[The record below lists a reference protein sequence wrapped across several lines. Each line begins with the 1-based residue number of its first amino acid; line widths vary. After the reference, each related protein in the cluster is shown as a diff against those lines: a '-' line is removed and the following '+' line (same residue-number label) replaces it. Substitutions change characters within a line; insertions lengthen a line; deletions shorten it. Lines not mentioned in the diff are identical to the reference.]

1 MRWDYGS
8 VYKEIRR
15 AKKLS
20 QAQVCGDYLNRST
33 LVRFENNE
41 TVPSY
46 EHMHFL
52 LQQVDMTFEEFEF
65 ICYSYHP
72 SQSQQLLYEIDNLKF
87 PSRQKMEEIVAQC
100 QELLKRQPDSVP
112 IERRMCLLQAVL
124 ELQEPSKNSKN
135 IIDRLLWTELS
146 SYDIWY
152 HQDILLIGSIIGHF
166 PIENLEVV
174 SDLLLKHLE
183 KYKDYKNIQ
192 ITTLSLYR
200 QLSNIFLTHH
210 LTEKTQF
217 FAEKTI
223 QLAKEQKRYD
233 YLATGRIYLGL
244 ATNDTQ
250 LVQAGLDLLTNTEE
264 NDWLAK
270 MQHVIETHKNSH
282 QKQ

>member
-15 AKKLS
+15 AKQLS
-20 QAQVCGDYLNRST
+20 QKQVCGNHLNRST

-52 LQQVDMTFEEFEF
+52 LQQVDMTFEEFEY
-65 ICYSYHP
+65 ICYSYQP
-72 SQSQQLLYEIDNLKF
+72 SQSQKLLYEIDNLKF
-87 PSRQKMEEIVAQC
+87 PSREKMEELVSQC
-100 QELLKRQPDSVP
+100 QEVLKRQPDSVP
-112 IERRMCLLQAVL
+112 IRRRMLVLQAVL
-124 ELQEPSKNSKN
+124 ELQEPSKNSKD
-135 IIDRLLWTELS
+135 IIDRLLWRELS
-146 SYDIWY
+146 AYDIWY
-152 HQDILLIGSIIGHF
+152 HNDIRLVGSIIGHF
-166 PIENLEVV
+166 PIETLEIV

-183 KYKDYKNIQ
+183 KFGDYKNIQ
-192 ITTLSLYR
+192 VTALSLYR
-200 QLSNIFLTHH
+200 QLSNIFLNHH

-244 ATNDTQ
+244 ATDDEQ
-250 LVQAGLDLLTNTEE
+250 LIQSGVDLLTITEE
-264 NDWLAK
+264 HEWLK
-270 MQHVIETHKNSH
+270 RMQHIIDTQKNSSE
-282 QKQ
+282 